1 MNKFNNILI
10 GEQIRKKR
18 KEKGWNQ
25 EYLCELADISRIHL
39 SNIEN
44 GTKTASVV
52 VLRRLAVCLDVK
64 LEYLF
69 SGVVD
74 TIDDS
79 EGKTKADIQRANSKM
94 LIDKLDEKQLEYAE
108 QTLKIISLSKYFDK
122 DTEQYPKG

>member
-25 EYLCELADISRIHL
+25 EYLCELADISRTHL

-44 GTKTASVV
+44 GTKTASLV

-108 QTLKIISLSKYFDK
+108 QTLKIISLSKYFDE

>member
-25 EYLCELADISRIHL
+25 EYLCELADISRTHL